1 MTQQAFSDSI
11 YTIISVCL
19 LFASIF
25 SVLFVYQRTPSLYM
39 LAYPRVSA
47 RRVACLDGVG
57 VLSLSLRALPAFGG
71 FSLHSAL

>member
-1 MTQQAFSDSI
+1 MTQQAFPDSI

-47 RRVACLDGVG
+47 RRVASLDGG
-57 VLSLSLRALPAFGG
+57 RCFKPIFTRSTG
-71 FSLHSAL
+71 FRRIFVT